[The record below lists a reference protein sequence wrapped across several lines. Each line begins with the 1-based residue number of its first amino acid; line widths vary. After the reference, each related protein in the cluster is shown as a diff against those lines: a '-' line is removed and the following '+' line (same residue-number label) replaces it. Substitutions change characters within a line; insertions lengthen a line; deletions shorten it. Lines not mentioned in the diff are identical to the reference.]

1 MKILSRYVF
10 REITSSALLGM
21 LLATF
26 VVYLQSP
33 GRQLFELLVRSPATP
48 LTVLRLF
55 LLSLPPV
62 LPLTIP
68 FGVLVGI
75 LIGLGRLA
83 SDGEVTAM
91 RAAGVASRIVIL
103 PVLLFALI
111 TTVLAGAAALWLT
124 PVSLRANVKVMNR
137 LIAAQL
143 TADVQARIFDEQ
155 FPNTILYVADVRTS
169 NQNFSIWRNVF
180 LADVSPAEQRQSGT
194 KMEVDG
200 PRITIAKQ
208 AFAIPDIP
216 HNRIQLSLVGASV
229 HEIGK
234 DVITGTHVTFPTGN
248 QVLQANPPQ
257 ENLGKPFSRMDTPEL
272 YRAVKTIPK
281 SANES
286 VESRIE
292 LNRRLALP
300 IACLTLAFVGIPLGI
315 TTRKGGKSSGYIM
328 AILLAF
334 FVYYLAYITLTGMA
348 RQRALSPELSA
359 WAANGFFLF
368 FGTVFLTRMEL
379 PGDRDMLSVA
389 RAGFERVLS
398 FFKDLSGIRNK
409 VSFRAVARPQLR
421 LFPLRGVLFQIV
433 DGYILSNFLFY
444 FVMLLA
450 SFVLMAEV
458 YNFFELLSFI
468 VKNSIPLGKVF
479 SYLFFL
485 LPKLIY
491 DTLPISVLVAV
502 LVTFGILT
510 KQNEITAF
518 KACGVSVHRLAVPIL
533 LMSAALSAGL
543 FAFDHYYIPSANL
556 RQDALRAEIK
566 GQPVQ
571 TYLRPDRKWIFGQDS
586 AHPRIYYYKY
596 FEASTHSMLG
606 VSVYEIAKDTF
617 ALTRIIGAE
626 RAQWDPSLRTWVFVN
641 GWSRDITGVI
651 ERNVKRFQATTF
663 PELTERPD
671 YFLKEVKQD
680 KQMNYLQL
688 AAYIADLQ
696 QSGFDTVKLRVQY
709 HKKFS
714 VPVFALI
721 MAMLSIPFGFL
732 IGNRGA
738 MAGIGVSI
746 SIAMA
751 YWGAGQF
758 FEQLG
763 NVSLLPPAVA
773 AWAPDAIFALAGSYL
788 LLRMRS

>member
-1 MKILSRYVF
+1 MRILSRYVF

-83 SDGEVTAM
+83 SDGEITAM
-91 RAAGVASRIVIL
+91 RAAGVASRIVIV
-103 PVLLFALI
+103 PVLLFAL
-111 TTVLAGAAALWLT
+111 LATAVAGVAALWLT
-124 PVSLRANVKVMNR
+124 PVALRASIKVMNH
-137 LIAAQL
+137 LVAAQL

-155 FPNTILYVADVRTS
+155 FPSTILYVGDVRTT
-169 NQNFSIWRNVF
+169 NQNFAIWRNVF
-180 LADVSPAEQRQSGT
+180 LADVSPPEQRQTGT
-194 KMEVDG
+194 KMEVEG

-234 DVITGTHVTFPTGN
+234 DVTTGTHVTFPTGN
-248 QVLQANPPQ
+248 QILQANPPQ

-272 YRAVKTIPK
+272 FRAVETIPK
-281 SANES
+281 KANES

-300 IACLTLAFVGIPLGI
+300 IACLTLALIGIPLGI
-315 TTRKGGKSSGYIM
+315 TTRKGGKSSGYIL
-328 AILLAF
+328 AIVLSF

-368 FGTVFLTRMEL
+368 FGSVFLTRMEL
-379 PGDRDMLSVA
+379 PGDRDMLTVA
-389 RAGFERVLS
+389 RAAFDRASAFVKQLGGSQSSPFRRVRP
-398 FFKDLSGIRNK
+398 GIG
-409 VSFRAVARPQLR
+409 LI
-421 LFPLRGVLFQIV
+421 PLRSMLFQIV
-433 DGYILSNFLFY
+433 DGYILSNFLYY
-444 FVMLLA
+444 FAVLLA

-518 KACGVSVHRLAVPIL
+518 KACGVSVHRLAIPVL

-543 FAFDHYYIPSANL
+543 FAFDHYYIPAANL

-571 TYLRPDRKWIFGQDS
+571 TYLRPDRKWIFGQDV

-596 FEASTHSMLG
+596 FEASSHSMLG
-606 VSVYEIAKDTF
+606 VSVYEISRDSF
-617 ALTRIIGAE
+617 SLTREIGAE
-626 RAQWDPSLRTWVFVN
+626 RAQWDPSLQTWVFVN

-651 ERNVKRFQATTF
+651 ERNVNRFQATTF

-688 AAYIADLQ
+688 ASYITDLQ

-738 MAGIGVSI
+738 MTGIGVSI
-746 SIAMA
+746 GIAMA
-751 YWGAGQF
+751 YWGASQF

-763 NVSLLPPAVA
+763 DVSLLPPALA